1 MKQLFTLAFLLAFSL
16 GFSQLVTPDASPFAK
31 VEQRVGLTDIT
42 IEYSRPSIKGREIYG
57 NLVPFNVLWR
67 TGANARTN
75 ITFSTDAVVGGKSL
89 SKGTY
94 ALFTIPGQQEWEIIF
109 YTEYQGGGAPQELE
123 NDKVAARFKAKAIK
137 TAHLTETFTI
147 SVGNLTSGGGTF
159 YIDWEET
166 SVPFN
171 FTVPTDQLVSANIDR
186 ALSGPSS
193 MDYFRSASY
202 YYAEGK
208 DIAKAKEWID
218 KAIGDGSNAA
228 FWQLRQQS
236 LIYYRAGDKKGAIE
250 IAKKSLAAAE
260 KAGNADYVKMNK
272 DSLKEWGAQ

>member
-109 YTEYQGGGAPQELE
+109 YTEYQGVELH
-123 NDKVAARFKAKAIK
+123 KSWKTIK
-137 TAHLTETFTI
+137 WLPVLKQKLLKLLI
-147 SVGNLTSGGGTF
+147 LQKPL
-159 YIDWEET
+159 
-166 SVPFN
+166 PF
-171 FTVPTDQLVSANIDR
+171 L
-186 ALSGPSS
+186 
-193 MDYFRSASY
+193 
-202 YYAEGK
+202 
-208 DIAKAKEWID
+208 
-218 KAIGDGSNAA
+218 
-228 FWQLRQQS
+228 
-236 LIYYRAGDKKGAIE
+236 
-250 IAKKSLAAAE
+250 
-260 KAGNADYVKMNK
+260 
-272 DSLKEWGAQ
+272 

>member
-1 MKQLFTLAFLLAFSL
+1 
-16 GFSQLVTPDASPFAK
+16 
-31 VEQRVGLTDIT
+31 T

-159 YIDWEET
+159 
-166 SVPFN
+166 
-171 FTVPTDQLVSANIDR
+171 
-186 ALSGPSS
+186 
-193 MDYFRSASY
+193 
-202 YYAEGK
+202 
-208 DIAKAKEWID
+208 
-218 KAIGDGSNAA
+218 
-228 FWQLRQQS
+228 
-236 LIYYRAGDKKGAIE
+236 
-250 IAKKSLAAAE
+250 
-260 KAGNADYVKMNK
+260 
-272 DSLKEWGAQ
+272 